1 MMYIYRIPSK
11 EYYFG
16 HGEVS
21 YNCETRVLYYAN
33 YVSEE
38 HIIKHNASLRNFR
51 VLVKSLNG
59 AKRTIS
65 RFWNKPYYER

>member
-1 MMYIYRIPSK
+1 MMYIYSIPSK

-16 HGEVS
+16 VGGIS

-33 YVSEE
+33 HVSGE

-51 VLVKSLNG
+51 ILVKSLNG
-59 AKRTIS
+59 TKRTIS
-65 RFWNKPYYER
+65 KFWKKPYYER